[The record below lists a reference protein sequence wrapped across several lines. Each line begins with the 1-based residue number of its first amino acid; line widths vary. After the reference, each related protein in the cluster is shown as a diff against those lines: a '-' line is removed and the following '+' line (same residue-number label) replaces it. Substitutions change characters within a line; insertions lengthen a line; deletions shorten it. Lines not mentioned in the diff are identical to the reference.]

1 MNLDAINDEN
11 RAETQASEPLKA
23 MTSKGLCCT
32 ESNKSLI
39 GIVFRSSLRMYPNHS
54 MHPIMLAF
62 DLEESH
68 NESSRALQSR
78 IESDEHPMEQV
89 DESSEEHKKVSTWPG

>member
-1 MNLDAINDEN
+1 
-11 RAETQASEPLKA
+11 
-23 MTSKGLCCT
+23 
-32 ESNKSLI
+32 
-39 GIVFRSSLRMYPNHS
+39 MYPNHS

-78 IESDEHPMEQV
+78 IESDEHTMEQV